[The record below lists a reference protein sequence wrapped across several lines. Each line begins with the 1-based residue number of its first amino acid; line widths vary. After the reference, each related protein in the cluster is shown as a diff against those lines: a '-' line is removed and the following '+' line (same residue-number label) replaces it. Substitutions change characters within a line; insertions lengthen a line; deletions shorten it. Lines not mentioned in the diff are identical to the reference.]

1 MAPQRAGGGQR
12 FRWSRRLLVVV
23 AGFCISACSTA
34 PRPSRPIVTMD
45 ARGAEPAGTAEKTHG
60 ASSQADPRGTWKSDP
75 PARQRDPARGDDA
88 RVTDEPIASGMAD
101 GGFYKD
107 DGPGDRAPEELDR
120 VPEPVPRLE
129 RLHARANRPYQI
141 EGQLYIPLRE
151 LEPYQAE
158 GLASWYGRRYHGRQT
173 ANGEIYDMYALS
185 AAHPLLPLPSFARV
199 THLEAAG
206 PSWCGSMIGAHLSAV
221 GRLTSPLRP
230 HTGSGSV
237 PLDRRGYGWICCCR
251 AGISEPVCASP
262 WPATSC
268 RCLKACLSAPA
279 CTRH

>member
-199 THLEAAG
+199 THLANGRAIVVRVNDRGPFIGGREIDLSFAAAHRLG
-206 PSWCGSMIGAHLSAV
+206 IRTAGSARVRVDLLLP
-221 GRLTSPLRP
+221 GR
-230 HTGSGSV
+230 
-237 PLDRRGYGWICCCR
+237 DF
-251 AGISEPVCASP
+251 
-262 WPATSC
+262 
-268 RCLKACLSAPA
+268 
-279 CTRH
+279 